1 MATARQI
8 ADQLRRFVAA
18 VENPATGQS
27 ASLSDVGFLLLSMKD
42 QLLSPDPRSDAFL
55 HEFTSRQLQGVDLVI
70 RVIVALQGIVN
81 ATGSSSKISNIL
93 GRNNSNSSRKRKAAV
108 AEADSIEC
116 LKILLEKSPVAWRSL
131 LENATSLEVVL
142 YSVNSPQ
149 LDSKCYALEIVLL
162 LLDQPQGFTIL
173 WKTLT
178 LLAARNRDYIRLS
191 IFVSQLK
198 HGLHT
203 SKLHI
208 QILVVRLMNK
218 LLGQAPSSNHRLLAQ
233 VETALAQFNPDYLEN
248 LVLEMNQP
256 LGGLDILLEELSIF
270 RSFSMN
276 SGLGRFEQESNGR
289 RTDSSIYGYPNTTDS
304 ESDSTSKGRRLRGNN
319 GKIIP
324 TTVAKSVERQRLRK
338 QDGVGRTNGQVPSGS
353 YYPNNRSNYFN
364 TFDPHTEEGMYQS
377 SRDLHAESRLRDNG
391 GGGMRR
397 AKSESAMNFP
407 MEDEEQA
414 RKAGLKRMEEAR
426 QPEYSHPLQASKMLS
441 RSIHDVSRRAEDE
454 RSSSLM
460 RPPSRPPSAQD
471 HRTRSLQRTS
481 AVSPPRARF
490 ADPPIMDTPQQPHAG
505 FSYLFPAAP
514 VVANVVNKRAV
525 TPSISNSSDR
535 EPTMSSRPTS
545 RGPVSPVP
553 SYSTSRTEPAT
564 SYTSSRT
571 DGQVTYIPINVEKDG
586 LTPIRRYEKRD
597 ERLRSPSVAASISED
612 VRDAFSK
619 FDFLNDYDGGNSPR
633 SRTIP
638 THREY

>member
-8 ADQLRRFVAA
+8 ADQLRRFVSA
-18 VENPATGQS
+18 VENPSTGQS

-42 QLLSPDPRSDAFL
+42 QLLAQDPRSDAFL
-55 HEFTSRQLQGVDLVI
+55 HEFTSRQQLGVDLII

-81 ATGSSSKISNIL
+81 ASGSSSKISNIL

-233 VETALAQFNPDYLEN
+233 VETSLAQFNPDYLEK

-270 RSFSMN
+270 RSLSMTP
-276 SGLGRFEQESNGR
+276 SHGRFEQGSNGR
-289 RTDSSIYGYPNTTDS
+289 RTDGSIYGYPNTTDS
-304 ESDSTSKGRRLRGNN
+304 ESDSTSKGRRIRGAN

-324 TTVAKSVERQRLRK
+324 TTVVKSVERQRLKK
-338 QDGVGRTNGQVPSGS
+338 QDGSGRNGQTPSGS

-364 TFDPHTEEGMYQS
+364 TFDPHTEEAMYQS
-377 SRDLHAESRLRDNG
+377 SRDLHAESRLRENNGG

-407 MEDEEQA
+407 MDSEDQA

-426 QPEYSHPLQASKMLS
+426 QPEYSHPLQASKMMS
-441 RSIHDVSRRAEDE
+441 RSIHDVSRRAEEE
-454 RSSSLM
+454 RSASLM

-471 HRTRSLQRTS
+471 HRTRSLQRS

-490 ADPPIMDTPQQPHAG
+490 ADPPIMDTPQQPHGG
-505 FSYLFPAAP
+505 FSYLFPTAP
-514 VVANVVNKRAV
+514 VVANVMNKRAV
-525 TPSISNSSDR
+525 TPSISNASERDTSSL
-535 EPTMSSRPTS
+535 SRPTS
-545 RGPVSPVP
+545 RGPVSPV
-553 SYSTSRTEPAT
+553 S
-564 SYTSSRT
+564 SYTRT
-571 DGQVTYIPINVEKDG
+571 SDGQVTYIPINVEKDG
-586 LTPIRRYEKRD
+586 ITPIRRYEKRD
-597 ERLRSPSVAASISED
+597 ERLRSPSVTASINDD

-633 SRTIP
+633 SRTIA
-638 THREY
+638 THRDF

>member
-8 ADQLRRFVAA
+8 ADQLRRFVSA
-18 VENPATGQS
+18 VENPSSGQS
-27 ASLSDVGFLLLSMKD
+27 SSLSDVGFLLLQTKD
-42 QLLSPDPRSDAFL
+42 QLLAPDQRSDAFL
-55 HEFTSRQLQGVDLVI
+55 HEFISRPTQGVDLII

-81 ATGSSSKISNIL
+81 ASGSSSKISNIL

-116 LKILLEKSPVAWRSL
+116 LKILLEKSPLAWRSL

-162 LLDQPQGFTIL
+162 LLDQPQGYAIL

-178 LLAARNRDYIRLS
+178 LLAARNRDYVRLS

-203 SKLHI
+203 AKLHI

-218 LLGQAPSSNHRLLAQ
+218 LLGHAPSANHRLLAQ
-233 VETALAQFNPDYLEN
+233 VEASLAQFSPDYLEK
-248 LVLEMNQP
+248 LILEMNQP

-270 RSFSMN
+270 RSLSTSPSQVRYEN
-276 SGLGRFEQESNGR
+276 GGSNGR
-289 RTDSSIYGYPNTTDS
+289 KMHTDSSIYGYPNTTDS
-304 ESDSTSKGRRLRGNN
+304 ESDSASKGRRLRGNN

-324 TTVAKSVERQRLRK
+324 TTVAKSVERQRLKK
-338 QDGVGRTNGQVPSGS
+338 QDGSGRSNGQTPSSS
-353 YYPNNRSNYFN
+353 YYPNNRGNYFN
-364 TFDPHTEEGMYQS
+364 TFDPHTEEAMYQS
-377 SRDLHAESRLRDNG
+377 SRDLHAESRSRENFGG

-407 MEDEEQA
+407 LDNEDQ
-414 RKAGLKRMEEAR
+414 KSSGLKRMEEAR
-426 QPEYSHPLQASKMLS
+426 QPEYAHPLQASKMMS
-441 RSIHDVSRRAEDE
+441 RSIHDVSRRAEEE
-454 RSSSLM
+454 RSASLLRSPN
-460 RPPSRPPSAQD
+460 RPPSVQD
-471 HRTRSLQRTS
+471 HRTRSLQR

-490 ADPPIMDTPQQPHAG
+490 ADPPIMDTPQTPHGG
-505 FSYLFPAAP
+505 FSYLFPGAP
-514 VVANVVNKRAV
+514 VVANVVHKRAV
-525 TPSISNSSDR
+525 TPSMSNASERGERGDTSSL
-535 EPTMSSRPTS
+535 SRPAS

-553 SYSTSRTEPAT
+553 SYSTT
-564 SYTSSRT
+564 RT
-571 DGQVTYIPINVEKDG
+571 DGQVTYIPINLEKDG
-586 LTPIRRYEKRD
+586 LTPIRRYEKRED
-597 ERLRSPSVAASISED
+597 RLRSPSVAASISED

-619 FDFLNDYDGGNSPR
+619 FDFLNDYEGGNSPH
-633 SRTIP
+633 SRTIVP
-638 THREY
+638 QRDY